1 MAKVTASKYYNWT
14 GKIRWAKS
22 RFGGLFEPDP
32 EYGSYKCQF
41 YPDIKTWDS
50 IKNSG
55 LALEAKQDREDGLD
69 FIMLRRPVEKVI
81 KGENVQF
88 GRPKVYF
95 EEGIEPTTN
104 IGNDSEVVVNVV
116 VYPAGRHIGH
126 RLESVTVTHLVE
138 YTAQGGNDTNRKEL
152 SDEAVNSAL
161 SARDEAREEEAPKDK
176 DNPPFEVEDDLD
188 EAEVKTTKRKPT
200 PFRR

>member
-41 YPDIKTWDS
+41 YPDIKTWES

-69 FIMLRRPVEKVI
+69 FIILRRPVEKVI

-104 IGNDSEVVVNVV
+104 IGNDSDVVVNVV

-138 YTAQGGNDTNRKEL
+138 YTSTAGGETNRKEL

-176 DNPPFEVEDDLD
+176 DNPPFEVEDDMD

-200 PFRR
+200 PFKR